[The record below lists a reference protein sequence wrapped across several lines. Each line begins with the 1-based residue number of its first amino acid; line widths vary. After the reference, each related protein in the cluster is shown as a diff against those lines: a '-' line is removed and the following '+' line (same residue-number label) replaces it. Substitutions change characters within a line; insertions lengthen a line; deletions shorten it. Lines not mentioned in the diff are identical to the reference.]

1 MLFMV
6 VERFKNAGAR
16 DVYRRARDKGRMLP
30 EGVRY
35 VASWVDLD
43 FTRCFQLMEA
53 QDARDLEPWL
63 EKWRD
68 LVQFEVI
75 PVRTSAEAAEVI
87 KPLLD

>member
-6 VERFKNAGAR
+6 VERFRSGAAR
-16 DVYRRARDKGRMLP
+16 DIYRRARDRGRMLP

-35 VASWVDLD
+35 VSSWVDMD
-43 FTRCFQLMEA
+43 FQRCFQLMEA
-53 QDARDLEPWL
+53 DDEQALAPWIARWNDLT
-63 EKWRD
+63 D
-68 LVQFEVI
+68 FEVI